1 MSYNEI
7 KVEFMRKA
15 KWLAEMYDED
25 KMTYQVFQRLK
36 KELDDEFK
44 NATKEEEYDDEGFR
58 PEVYKH
64 FEKISLDF

>member
-25 KMTYQVFQRLK
+25 KMTYQEFQRLK

-44 NATKEEEYDDEGFR
+44 NATKEEEY
-58 PEVYKH
+58 
-64 FEKISLDF
+64 